1 MIDPPETTLST
12 PSRTTGAAG
21 DPASAADRYR
31 QLDPRAIPF
40 QRTVAAI
47 FAAVVAVG
55 SGFLAVV
62 QLPDDGVPSATDI
75 AVTALLWLAGNA
87 LFTWH
92 TQRWQAIDYRHT
104 WYRLDDRGIE
114 IRRGVFWRE
123 VVNVPRSRVQHTD
136 VSQGP
141 LERRYGLG
149 TLVVYTAG
157 TDHAKVT
164 LSGLSHDVALDI
176 REQLMP
182 DRGTDAV

>member
-1 MIDPPETTLST
+1 MSEAAAALPPPDLD
-12 PSRTTGAAG
+12 GF
-21 DPASAADRYR
+21 R
-31 QLDPRAIPF
+31 QLDPRAVPF

-47 FAAVVAVG
+47 VSAVVAVG
-55 SGFLAVV
+55 SGFLAVA
-62 QLPDDGVPSATDI
+62 QLPDDGPAPAAM
-75 AVTALLWLAGNA
+75 AVTASLWLIGNS
-87 LFTWH
+87 LISWH
-92 TQRWQAIDYRHT
+92 GQRWQAIDYRHT

-123 VVNVPRSRVQHTD
+123 VINVPRSRVQHTD

-164 LSGLSHDVALDI
+164 LSGLDHSAALDM

>member
-1 MIDPPETTLST
+1 MTDEPQTAAST
-12 PSRTTGAAG
+12 PPRTIAAEVP
-21 DPASAADRYR
+21 DWSADGYR

-40 QRTVAAI
+40 QRTVAAV
-47 FAAVVAVG
+47 FSAVVAVG
-55 SGFLAVV
+55 SLIFAVV
-62 QLPDDGVPSATDI
+62 QLPDDRVPAATVI
-75 AVTALLWLAGNA
+75 AATALLWIVGNG

-92 TQRWQAIDYRHT
+92 GQRWQAIDYRHT

-164 LSGLSHDVALDI
+164 LSGLSHEVALDI

>member
-1 MIDPPETTLST
+1 MSE
-12 PSRTTGAAG
+12 
-21 DPASAADRYR
+21 AADAPPPDVDGFR
-31 QLDPRAIPF
+31 QLDPRAVPF

-47 FAAVVAVG
+47 VSVVVAIG
-55 SGFLAVV
+55 SGVLGVVALADNGPSVV
-62 QLPDDGVPSATDI
+62 S
-75 AVTALLWLAGNA
+75 VTIVAALWLIGNG
-87 LFTWH
+87 LITWH
-92 TQRWQAIDYRHT
+92 GQRWQAIDYRHT
-104 WYRLDDRGIE
+104 RYRLDDRGIE

-141 LERRYGLG
+141 LERKFGLG

-164 LSGLSHDVALDI
+164 LSGLGHEVALGL

>member
-1 MIDPPETTLST
+1 MSDPV
-12 PSRTTGAAG
+12 A
-21 DPASAADRYR
+21 PALPDVEGFRR
-31 QLDPRAIPF
+31 LDPRAIPF
-40 QRTVAAI
+40 QKAVAGI
-47 FAAVVAVG
+47 VSAVVAVG
-55 SGFLAVV
+55 SGFLALVS
-62 QLPDDGVPSATDI
+62 LADDDPSRTSI
-75 AVTALLWLAGNA
+75 AVTAALWLMGNA
-87 LFTWH
+87 LLSWH
-92 TQRWQAIDYRHT
+92 GQRWQAIDYRHT
-104 WYRLDDRGIE
+104 WYRLDDRGME

-164 LSGLSHDVALDI
+164 LSGLDHNVALEL

-182 DRGTDAV
+182 ERGTDAV

>member
-1 MIDPPETTLST
+1 MSEVAAALAPELE
-12 PSRTTGAAG
+12 GF
-21 DPASAADRYR
+21 R
-31 QLDPRAIPF
+31 QLDPRTIPF
-40 QRTVAAI
+40 QRTGAAI
-47 FAAVVAVG
+47 FSAVVALG
-55 SGFLAVV
+55 SGILAVIS
-62 QLPDDGVPSATDI
+62 LADDGPSLVSI
-75 AVTALLWLAGNA
+75 AVTAALWLIGNG
-87 LFTWH
+87 LFSWH
-92 TQRWQAIDYRHT
+92 GQRWQAIDYRHT

-123 VVNVPRSRVQHTD
+123 VINVPRSRVQHTD

-164 LSGLSHDVALDI
+164 LSGLAHEVALEL